1 MSLKRSAKSLLI
13 VASLALVTGALGACH
28 KDATT
33 ATTAAT
39 GSLPAGKDLLTQ
51 AQTAMGNVQTV
62 HFTVDIDG
70 TLKSVPLQ
78 KADGVLTKAG
88 DAKGTATISE
98 LGATIEADFV
108 LVGDSFYLKALTG
121 GYQKMDASSATKVYD
136 PSAILDPN
144 LGVPKLLATAQNPK
158 TVGQTTINGKTAYQ
172 VNLTPDP
179 ATLKALIPGADAG
192 TTGSVWIDKDSN
204 RVVKG
209 VFTIPSTAGKTATA
223 TVTLDNYDAP
233 VTISAP

>member
-1 MSLKRSAKSLLI
+1 MSLKRTAKSLLI

-33 ATTAAT
+33 TTAAT
-39 GSLPAGKDLLTQ
+39 GSLPAAKDLLTQ

-62 HFTVDIDG
+62 HFTVGIDG
-70 TLKSVPLQ
+70 TLGSVPLQ

-88 DAKGTATISE
+88 DAKGTATVSE

-108 LVGDSFYLKALTG
+108 LVDNSFYLKALTG
-121 GYQKMDASSATKVYD
+121 GYQKMDASAATKVYD

-144 LGVPKLLATAQNPK
+144 RGIPKLLGTAQNAK
-158 TVGQTTINGKTAYQ
+158 TVAQTTVNGKTAYQ
-172 VNLTPDP
+172 VSLTPDP
-179 ATLKALIPGADAG
+179 TTLDTLVPGASAG
-192 TTGSVWIDKDSN
+192 TTGSVWIDKDTH
-204 RVVKG
+204 RVDKG
-209 VFTIPSTAGKTATA
+209 VFTIPSKAGKTATA
-223 TVTLDNYDAP
+223 TITLDDYDAP